1 MADSQEP
8 IGSEVSLES
17 SYDPDLMVQREP
29 MEEMQKSLDW
39 RVVTNVYKRKKMID
53 YVVPIY
59 DFHCVTNDLTGPSML

>member
-17 SYDPDLMVQREP
+17 SYDPDPTVQREP
-29 MEEMQKSLDW
+29 IEEMHKSLNW

-59 DFHCVTNDLTGPSML
+59 DVYCVTND